1 MIQIVIVK
9 NQYLIKIENKIK
21 SNLNIRFYLIL
32 IMELYKEPID
42 DLYWK
47 TKYMPK
53 NIESIDIDENV
64 IYKIKKWLND
74 FEKNKLTCIKKDKP
88 RKQRAKKINTDTID
102 ENIENTDNIYNI
114 DNIDDLDNIDNI
126 DDLDNI
132 NEDNDDNND
141 NNDNNDNDDNKI
153 INQKIIN
160 DPNKSCVLVSGSFGS
175 GKTSTVIS
183 ILNSLKYTIYQLN
196 LSKINNYKN
205 IDAIIEKS
213 IFNKSISNRL
223 NNINDDKKILVIDS
237 IESITSNTER
247 ALIINLIKYNENKWL
262 FPIILIANNK
272 HNKLLYLIK
281 KISYEIKLPLP
292 SKQVMENILC
302 KICIEENIRLND
314 EKVLN
319 SIIEYAQNDIRG
331 LITMLQSIKNIY
343 NNKIFDK
350 TCFNEF
356 IKSFKMKDID
366 YHIYDGTQKFF
377 FGYDNINNVIRLF
390 EMEKT
395 VMPLMIQQHYI
406 DYLKNNNINEIN
418 KISKTLAY
426 GDIIENY
433 IYDNN
438 IYDIRDVQAFFQCI
452 YPSYILTNKLN
463 PNKLNYNAFSANFIY
478 PCDLNKTSIRF
489 INFTKNISQA
499 NKIFKNMEIND
510 YLFLNKIIRGLIYSN
525 KSDLCNEYLNKY
537 NCSIQIL
544 ESVLKIDKINGI
556 KYNITTKLKK
566 KILAE
571 CNTINDKIKD
581 NKKYKDNK
589 KQKKHKKIK

>member
-1 MIQIVIVK
+1 
-9 NQYLIKIENKIK
+9 
-21 SNLNIRFYLIL
+21 
-32 IMELYKEPID
+32 MEIYKEPFD

-53 NIESIDIDENV
+53 NIESLDIDNNI

-74 FEKNKLTCIKKDKP
+74 FNKNKEMSIKKEKP
-88 RKQRAKKINTDTID
+88 RKQRNKKIDIEETDTNNNEDIID
-102 ENIENTDNIYNI
+102 
-114 DNIDDLDNIDNI
+114 DNIDDT
-126 DDLDNI
+126 
-132 NEDNDDNND
+132 
-141 NNDNNDNDDNKI
+141 I
-153 INQKIIN
+153 INDKIIN
-160 DPNKSCVLVSGSFGS
+160 DENKSCILITGSFGS

-196 LSKINNYKN
+196 FNKINNYKN
-205 IDAIIEKS
+205 VDAIIEKS

-223 NNINDDKKILVIDS
+223 NNINDTKKILVIDN
-237 IESITSNTER
+237 IESLTSNAEKS
-247 ALIINLIKYNENKWL
+247 LIINLIKYNDNKWL
-262 FPIILIANNK
+262 FPIILISNNK

-281 KISYEIKLPLP
+281 KISYEVKLPIP
-292 SKQVMENILC
+292 SKQIMENILC
-302 KICIEENIRLND
+302 KICMEENIRLND
-314 EKVLN
+314 ENVLN
-319 SIIEYAQNDIRG
+319 LIIEYAQNDIRG

-343 NNKIFDK
+343 GEKIFDK
-350 TCFNEF
+350 KTFEEF

-366 YHIYDGTQKFF
+366 YQIYDGTQKFF

-406 DYLKNNNINEIN
+406 DYLKNNNINDIN
-418 KISKTLAY
+418 KISKMIAY

-452 YPSYILTNKLN
+452 NPSYILTNKLN
-463 PNKLNYNAFSANFIY
+463 PNKLNYNQFTTNFVY

-489 INFTKNISQA
+489 INFTKNIAQA

-510 YLFLNKIIRGLIYSN
+510 YLYLNKIVRGLIYSN
-525 KSDLCNEYLNKY
+525 KSNLCNEYLNGY
-537 NCSIQIL
+537 DCSIQIL

-571 CNTINDKIKD
+571 CTVINDKIKD
-581 NKKYKDNK
+581 TKKYKDIKKQKSKNKKYK
-589 KQKKHKKIK
+589 I